1 MVDECYDSKL
11 REAER
16 DNEEYHCGIF
26 ALRSYQR
33 SGPGTQ
39 TEVGGYFEIRLN
51 LISTQSR
58 DRSPETVVCLQQYGD
73 RLCDTKYL
81 AIFISKCC

>member
-1 MVDECYDSKL
+1 MDECDDSKL
-11 REAER
+11 REAEG

-39 TEVGGYFEIRLN
+39 AEVEGYLEIRLD

-58 DRSPETVVCLQQYGD
+58 DRLPETVVCLQQYGD
-73 RLCDTKYL
+73 RLCDAKYL
-81 AIFISKCC
+81 AILISKCC

>member
-1 MVDECYDSKL
+1 MDECYDSEL
-11 REAER
+11 REAEG

-39 TEVGGYFEIRLN
+39 AEVGDYFEIRLN

-58 DRSPETVVCLQQYGD
+58 DRFPETVLCLQQYGD
-73 RLCDTKYL
+73 RLCDAKYL